1 MSPFRRNA
9 AVAAV
14 ASLLL
19 AGTAG
24 PGAGTEVPQIR
35 VGSKAFTENVILG
48 EMAAQLAA
56 AAGAEVD
63 HQRELGGTR
72 VLWEALL
79 RGDLDAYPE
88 YTGTISQEI
97 LSGRNLRG
105 EEAIR
110 AALAEHGLSMSRPI
124 GFNNTYAMGMPEAL

>member
-1 MSPFRRNA
+1 MSPFGQNA
-9 AVAAV
+9 AVAA
-14 ASLLL
+14 AATLLL

-24 PGAGTEVPQIR
+24 PGAGAEAPQIR

-48 EMAAQLAA
+48 EMVTQLAA
-56 AAGAEVD
+56 ASGAEVD

-97 LSGRNLRG
+97 LSGR
-105 EEAIR
+105 
-110 AALAEHGLSMSRPI
+110 
-124 GFNNTYAMGMPEAL
+124 